1 MAIRPPATR
10 RELVET
16 SGTFDGVVAKK
27 NRIFIR
33 YGKLGTF

>member
-10 RELVET
+10 RELEET
-16 SGTFDGVVAKK
+16 SGTLNVTVARK
-27 NRIFIR
+27 NRIFIG